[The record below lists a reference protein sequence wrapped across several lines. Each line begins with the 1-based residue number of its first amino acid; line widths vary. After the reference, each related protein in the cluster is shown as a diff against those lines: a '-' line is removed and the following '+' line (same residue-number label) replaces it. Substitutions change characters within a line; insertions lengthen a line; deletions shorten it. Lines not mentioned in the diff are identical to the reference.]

1 MWNVLSMFTFS
12 LNTDRV
18 MPIKSMYRTE
28 LVFYILLY
36 LEINYVMTRVM
47 VSKQPAVQVE
57 DGRNS
62 YGRLMFGERW

>member
-1 MWNVLSMFTFS
+1 MELVKVWNVLSMFTFS

-47 VSKQPAVQVE
+47 VSKQPALQVE

-62 YGRLMFGERW
+62 Y

>member
-1 MWNVLSMFTFS
+1 MELVKVWNVLSMFTFS
-12 LNTDRV
+12 LNTNRV

-28 LVFYILLY
+28 LVFYVLLY
-36 LEINYVMTRVM
+36 LEINYVMKRFM

-62 YGRLMFGERW
+62 Y

>member
-1 MWNVLSMFTFS
+1 MELVKVWNVLSMFTFS
-12 LNTDRV
+12 LNTNRV

-28 LVFYILLY
+28 LVFYVLLY
-36 LEINYVMTRVM
+36 LEINYVMTRFM

-62 YGRLMFGERW
+62 Y